1 MILRKF
7 ALALVALL
15 IPTFAGRPAH
25 ALDTNI
31 KSYVCAKLDD
41 FSAKILVVK
50 ADKRELAKINRD
62 AGMFY
67 QFSDILMRYK
77 EPRTTRRCD
86 RPRSE
91 SSARWASRAAA
102 TSSSR
107 SIRGPGSIASSR

>member
-1 MILRKF
+1 MFHRKF
-7 ALALVALL
+7 AWALVALL
-15 IPTFAGRPAH
+15 IPIFAGRPAL

-77 EPRTTRRCD
+77 EPNKVRI
-86 RPRSE
+86 E
-91 SSARWASRAAA
+91 GN
-102 TSSSR
+102 
-107 SIRGPGSIASSR
+107 IQGKRGVYILDGSIQIVSIPSIKMRT